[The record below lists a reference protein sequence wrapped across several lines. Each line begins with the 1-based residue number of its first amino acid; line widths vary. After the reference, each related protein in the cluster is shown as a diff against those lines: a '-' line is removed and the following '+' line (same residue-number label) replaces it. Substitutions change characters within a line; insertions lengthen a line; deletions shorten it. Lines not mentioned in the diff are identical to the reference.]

1 MNKIDGENGAVGL
14 LRDSSYRFRSF
25 PGHAPTR
32 GGWTACDLPGFSC
45 YLHSNSDFVVALIFL
60 LARQVESKLT
70 VYRISSGT
78 TPAEISRVLGLCN
91 ASFLVLLAIFW
102 QLPCVHRRSAAGRR
116 TCCRRADCGSFC
128 IHELL
133 LLDSLFAVEG
143 YLQDSVYLGG
153 YHYSVR
159 HTNIGTV

>member
-1 MNKIDGENGAVGL
+1 MNKTDGKNGAVGL

-25 PGHAPTR
+25 PAHAPTR

-45 YLHSNSDFVVALIFL
+45 FLHSTSDFAVALIFL
-60 LARQVESKLT
+60 PARQVESKLT

-78 TPAEISRVLGLCN
+78 TLAEISRVLGRRN
-91 ASFLVLLAIFW
+91 AFLSCLLFW
-102 QLPCVHRRSAAGRR
+102 QSPCVHRRSAAGRR

-133 LLDSLFAVEG
+133 LLDALFALG
-143 YLQDSVYLGG
+143 DYLQDSVYLGG